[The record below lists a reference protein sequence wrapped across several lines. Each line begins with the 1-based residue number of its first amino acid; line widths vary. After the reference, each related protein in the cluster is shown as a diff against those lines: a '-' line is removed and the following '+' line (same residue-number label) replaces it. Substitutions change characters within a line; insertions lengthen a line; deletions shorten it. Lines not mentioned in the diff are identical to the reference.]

1 MRERELE
8 RAEMAKISLQAD
20 RAESALTQLKK
31 EATQVTIS
39 TIGYMQIY
47 YILTFLITNVYVM
60 YIRLPYPKV
69 L

>member
-31 EATQVTIS
+31 EATQVFKAMSI
-39 TIGYMQIY
+39 
-47 YILTFLITNVYVM
+47 VC
-60 YIRLPYPKV
+60 K
-69 L
+69 